1 MAPQAS
7 QYCRQAL
14 QRQINATSSGDSVWI
29 PETLLAAAFERY
41 CRISSKTCRRNAS
54 HIAGPLESRRR
65 LGKRQIGDLHAL
77 AGASSPP
84 AWAFQVPMD
93 LSQWQWEPPWSASA
107 LEHNRIRRENQPP
120 RDHTVASWL
129 TTLPPWLAEWSP
141 PQVADDPLPSSP
153 FVADPTPPNVV
164 TTEGSLS
171 ARIGLDALCLSI
183 ANASLDKLRSD
194 TDTFC
199 RKYQQFI
206 FLGEIPP
213 DQLLG
218 LSAELWTALDS
229 RFEDSPVGQG
239 LYLALYSAITTGI
252 ATSRVLT
259 PSLLD
264 DLFWNTMLAR
274 ISKLPVNDELCA
286 LFSKL
291 MGIVP
296 TSCFTEPHDGLLS
309 ILENFFCAW
318 CLSPKSKTESKST
331 TAGAS
336 TLGGTSAE
344 TQLHHVRAISAAME
358 AINSQ
363 EHGQLLDAANQLVLE
378 RILVSAPGQCELR
391 YNWLCVLAHMP
402 QVNQDFLF
410 AVFAGLSA
418 SPVEIRPLTDT
429 ELCSLAYSHWRSRS
443 YLKFPKKVH
452 RKYESLCSG
461 QRGTA
466 IAGLV
471 MAIASKEPPYCHAGL
486 YTSLWK
492 FLATINR
499 LDDMV
504 ASLKTISQSRR
515 IPLFVLQGLADT
527 CENHRVALSIHDLY
541 RRQLQT
547 SGGPDW
553 DPAVFDKYADR
564 IVLDPFLPPHTI
576 WQALD
581 IDMFGKGKGAR
592 TVANIKARHHGTFGA
607 RRAAIVRRVAT
618 LFSHAPHLRNRV
630 ALRHVSQCV
639 RFLEVDKDG
648 LSPAV
653 VKALY
658 HVVSRDLKE
667 GQPGRTNRLR
677 WFLSVVMRNL
687 GSEVA
692 TGCEFALKRWRA
704 NLRRIWLSGGTQ
716 EKQ

>member
-7 QYCRQAL
+7 QYCRRAL
-14 QRQINATSSGDSVWI
+14 QRRITATSSGDSVWI
-29 PETLLAAAFERY
+29 PESLLASTFERY
-41 CRISSKTCRRNAS
+41 CRISSKTCQRNTS
-54 HIAGPLESRRR
+54 HIPGPLESRRR

-84 AWAFQVPMD
+84 PWAFQVPMD

-107 LEHNRIRRENQPP
+107 LEHNRIRRENRPP
-120 RDHTVASWL
+120 RDQTVASWL

-141 PQVADDPLPSSP
+141 PQVADEPFPSPP
-153 FVADPTPPNVV
+153 FVADPAPPNIV
-164 TTEGSLS
+164 TTEESLS
-171 ARIGLDALCLSI
+171 ARIGLDALTFSI
-183 ANASLDKLRSD
+183 ANASLDTLQSD
-194 TDTFC
+194 SDIFC
-199 RKYQQFI
+199 RKFQQSI

-229 RFEDSPVGQG
+229 RFEDSSVGQG
-239 LYLALYSAITTGI
+239 LYLSLYSAITAGI
-252 ATSRVLT
+252 ATSRVFT

-264 DLFWNTMLAR
+264 GLFWNTMLAR

-286 LFSKL
+286 LFSNL

-296 TSCFTEPHDGLLS
+296 TSRITEAHDGILS
-309 ILENFFCAW
+309 MLDNFYSAW
-318 CLSPKSKTESKST
+318 CVST
-331 TAGAS
+331 PGAS
-336 TLGGTSAE
+336 TLDGNSAK
-344 TQLHHVRAISAAME
+344 THLGHVWAISAAMQ

-363 EHGQLLDAANQLVLE
+363 EHGQLLDAATQLVLE
-378 RILVSAPGQCELR
+378 RISVSATGQCELR

-402 QVNQDFLF
+402 RVNQDFLF
-410 AVFAGLSA
+410 EAFARLSG
-418 SPVEIRPLTDT
+418 SPVEIKPLTDT
-429 ELCSLAYSHWRSRS
+429 EICSLACSQWTSRS
-443 YLKFPKKVH
+443 YLRFPKKVH
-452 RKYESLCSG
+452 RKYENLCSG
-461 QRGTA
+461 QRDTA
-466 IAGLV
+466 IAALV

-486 YTSLWK
+486 FTSLWK
-492 FLATINR
+492 FLAKINR
-499 LDDMV
+499 LDGMV
-504 ASLKTISQSRR
+504 ASLKVISQSRR
-515 IPLFVLQGLADT
+515 IPLFVLQELADT
-527 CENHRVALSIHDLY
+527 CDNHRVALSIHGLY
-541 RRQLQT
+541 RKQLQT

-553 DPAVFDKYADR
+553 DPAIFDKYADR
-564 IVLDPFLPPHTI
+564 IVLDPLLPPHAI

-607 RRAAIVRRVAT
+607 RRAVIVRRVAT
-618 LFSHAPHLRNRV
+618 LFSNAPHLRNRV

-658 HVVSRDLKE
+658 RVVSRDLKE

-677 WFLSVVMRNL
+677 WFLSVVMRNF
-687 GSEVA
+687 GNEVA
-692 TGCEFALKRWRA
+692 SGCEFALKRWRA